1 LTQSKRLLARPAST
15 CDLPAILWVGVPI
28 ASLAVGLLT
37 PLLGYPA
44 WLSLMM
50 GEFGFLEQA
59 TVVFLVAALVF
70 WVLILRRRRSLPV
83 RVRWVMVLGGLAAIF
98 FLGEEISWG
107 QHYLRFTPPA
117 AVVEINRK
125 DEFNLHNI
133 EGVWGNLFNNFPR
146 QVMLLGCLVVGVVVP
161 LVLRPR
167 VRRIQDPRSFWFWV
181 IPTRRLVP
189 ICLLAVFSTVPEH
202 ILNQWYR
209 VADDTYLGMAF
220 VDSAGEFKEYCYAF
234 VILLYFW
241 SLWRRLPRLARS
253 VHAENDAPDVFRGAE

>member
-1 LTQSKRLLARPAST
+1 MPL
-15 CDLPAILWVGVPI
+15 

-44 WLSLMM
+44 WEAVMM
-50 GEFGFLEQA
+50 EEFGFLEQA
-59 TVVFLVAALVF
+59 TVVFLLAALVF
-70 WVLILRRRRSLPV
+70 WILILRRRRSLPV

-107 QHYLRFTPPA
+107 QHYLGFATPA
-117 AVVEINRK
+117 AVAKINRQ

-133 EGVWGNLFNNFPR
+133 EGGWGNLFNNFPR
-146 QVMLLGCLVVGVVVP
+146 QVMLLGCFVGGGVVP

-181 IPTRRLVP
+181 VPTRRLVP

-202 ILNQWYR
+202 ILNKWYR
-209 VADDTYLGMAF
+209 VADDSYLGMAF

-234 VILLYFW
+234 VMLLYFR
-241 SLWRRLPRLARS
+241 SLWRRLPRPARA
-253 VHAENDAPDVFRGAE
+253 VHQEHGAPGVFTGG